1 MKNYSNEVFMEQL
14 KPIKFPECYA
24 CVNDAYKNFVTKF
37 LSVINFVTP
46 ITALGVKCNTKSWFD
61 IDVLNVI

>member
-1 MKNYSNEVFMEQL
+1 MKNYSNEVFVEQL

-24 CVNDAYKNFVTKF
+24 YVNDAYKNFVTKF